1 MLKLDEPLRK
11 FLVDILPPGSGSV
24 DPHIFAD
31 PDPGSQ
37 NLADPTDP
45 DSKHCS
51 ELLYVQEYPNLEMY
65 CTNFEKL
72 PAIEKYMQSDIL
84 YA

>member
-1 MLKLDEPLRK
+1 M
-11 FLVDILPPGSGSV
+11 

-45 DSKHCS
+45 DPDPKHCIFLIK
-51 ELLYVQEYPNLEMY
+51 EVPQLTKTEIKIHIVFLIQATRFM
-65 CTNFEKL
+65 
-72 PAIEKYMQSDIL
+72 
-84 YA
+84 

>member
-11 FLVDILPPGSGSV
+11 FLVDIFPPGSGSV

-31 PDPGSQ
+31 PDSGSQ

-45 DSKHCS
+45 IPDPKH
-51 ELLYVQEYPNLEMY
+51 
-65 CTNFEKL
+65 
-72 PAIEKYMQSDIL
+72 
-84 YA
+84 